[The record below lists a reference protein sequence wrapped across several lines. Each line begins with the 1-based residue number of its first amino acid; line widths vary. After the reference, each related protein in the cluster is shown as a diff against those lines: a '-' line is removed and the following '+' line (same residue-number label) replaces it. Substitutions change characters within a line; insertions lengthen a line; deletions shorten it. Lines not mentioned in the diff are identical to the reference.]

1 MNSFNI
7 SQNGSDIAAL
17 STPLGASSSD
27 IRVMNSTDTEGTI
40 NITIENTPL
49 EVGGSAGARGL
60 FSQFSECSIAV
71 WVFEDAKER

>member
-1 MNSFNI
+1 MPFGFGLSIGEIMNSFNI

-27 IRVMNSTDTEGTI
+27 IRVMNSTDTEGMI

-49 EVGGSAGARGL
+49 QVGGGARGL
-60 FSQFSECSIAV
+60 FSQFSECL
-71 WVFEDAKER
+71 F

>member
-17 STPLGASSSD
+17 TTPLGASSSD

-40 NITIENTPL
+40 NITIINTPL
-49 EVGGSAGARGL
+49 EVGNDAHGL
-60 FSQFSECSIAV
+60 FSQFSE
-71 WVFEDAKER
+71 FYFMPLDG